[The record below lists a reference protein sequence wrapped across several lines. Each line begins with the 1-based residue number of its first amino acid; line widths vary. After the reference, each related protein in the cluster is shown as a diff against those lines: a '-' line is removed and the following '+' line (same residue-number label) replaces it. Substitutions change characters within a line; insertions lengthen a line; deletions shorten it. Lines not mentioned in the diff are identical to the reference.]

1 VAANQLPSP
10 LVRARPFSPNTS
22 RGEKN
27 MFTAESK
34 KNVKFIKPL
43 KPSKPIH
50 ATPPAKA
57 TKKITPEIPKVK

>member
-1 VAANQLPSP
+1 
-10 LVRARPFSPNTS
+10 
-22 RGEKN
+22 